1 MEICEEEGMHITER
15 LDKETARDYALRILK
30 DNIIRIELEP
40 GSMISEKEIA
50 TELGL
55 SRTPIREALIELSK
69 SQIVEIFPQ
78 RGSMISLIDYDLVEE
93 AYFARVVM
101 EKAIVELAC
110 EKATDKDLLTL
121 EENLMLQ
128 EFYLNNTD
136 SFKLLELDNEF
147 HMKLFQICN
156 KKQCYEMVRSMSVHF
171 DRVRS
176 LSLRSSR
183 YTGRVEEHRAIV
195 SAIKERNPDLAKEI
209 IQKHISSY
217 VVDEKDICEKYP
229 DYIKGYNKA

>member
-1 MEICEEEGMHITER
+1 MHVTER
-15 LDKETARDYALRILK
+15 LEKETARDYALRILK

-78 RGSMISLIDYDLVEE
+78 RGSRISLIDYDLVEE
-93 AYFARVVM
+93 AYFTRVVM

-110 EKATDKDLLTL
+110 EKMTERDFVSL

-128 EFYLNNTD
+128 EFYVNNTD

-156 KKQCYEMVRSMSVHF
+156 KRQCYEMVRSMSVHF

-176 LSLRSSR
+176 LSLKASR
-183 YTGRVEEHRAIV
+183 YARRVEEHRAIV
-195 SAIKERNPDLAKEI
+195 NAIKERNPELAKQI

-217 VVDEKDICEKYP
+217 VVDEKGICEKYP
-229 DYIKGYNKA
+229 HYIKDYEKK

>member
-1 MEICEEEGMHITER
+1 MHITER
-15 LDKETARDYALRILK
+15 LEKETARDYALRILK

-93 AYFARVVM
+93 AYFTRVVM

-110 EKATDKDLLTL
+110 EKMTDKDLVSL

-128 EFYLNNTD
+128 EFYVNNTD

-156 KKQCYEMVRSMSVHF
+156 KRQSYEMVRSMSVHF

-176 LSLRSSR
+176 LSLKASR
-183 YTGRVEEHRAIV
+183 YAGRVEEHRAIV
-195 SAIKERNPDLAKEI
+195 SAIKERSPELAKQI

-217 VVDEKDICEKYP
+217 VVDEKDIYEKYP
-229 DYIKGYNKA
+229 NFIKSYQKK